1 MTTRPVRLASSA
13 LLGAGALALL
23 GAGGGPAGAAPRLA
37 AEVSVNFTAAA
48 TAPVMQITEDEPNA
62 QFHPEGDGDYGYT
75 LVTANPGLA
84 NATAAVVW
92 PGSAAANAGTLA
104 ALLGAPSSLSAL
116 NDPVQASASTGS
128 NHTSSSITAPT
139 GSTMSASV
147 APTGP
152 TDQHATA
159 TSQLGGGGLGSEG
172 SVGSS
177 DSTSTID
184 YDSSTGDLT
193 LTAQSQ
199 ASHVDVGGVVSIGS
213 VTSSASAT
221 SSGGQTPTMVGATN
235 FHDMTIAGQEAFVDG
250 SGVHVGAPGAPAGP
264 AAIDSVDAALA
275 SAGMEVYFTAP
286 HTITVGGVSYYYAA
300 SVLFFWAPPGD
311 TSHNSFTMSLGGAAV
326 SATASPEGDFSS
338 LFDTTGSGGSTTAS
352 GGGSAPVAAVTPAAS
367 SPSGPTGSAVA
378 AAPSL
383 PVTGGAA
390 PTLSLPASPAA
401 AAEATVGHPEAS
413 VVPVDARLPGGIG
426 VGWWI
431 LAALAAVAGAGLT
444 TRVPGLLQRQAAATC
459 PHARHPRSSLRK

>member
-1 MTTRPVRLASSA
+1 MRAARIRLLAA
-13 LLGAGALALL
+13 GLGGGALAVLS
-23 GAGGGPAGAAPRLA
+23 AGGGSAAAAPHLA
-37 AEVSVNFTAAA
+37 AAASVNFTSAA

-62 QFHPEGDGDYGYT
+62 QFHPEGDGDFGYT

-84 NATAAVVW
+84 NATAALVW
-92 PGSAAANAGTLA
+92 PGSAAANAGTLV
-104 ALLGAPSSLSAL
+104 ALLGGPSSLSAL
-116 NDPVQASASTGS
+116 NDPVQASAATGG
-128 NHTSSSITAPT
+128 NQTSSSITAPT

-147 APTGP
+147 VPTGP

-159 TSQLGGGGLGSEG
+159 TSVLAGGGLGAAG

-177 DSTSTID
+177 SSTSTID
-184 YDSSTGDLT
+184 YDSNTGVVA
-193 LTAQSQ
+193 LTAHSQ
-199 ASHVDVGGVVSIGS
+199 ATKVDVGGVVTIGS

-221 SSGGQTPTMVGATN
+221 STDGLAPTMTGATD
-235 FHDMTIAGQEAFVDG
+235 FHGMSIAGQQAYLDG

-286 HTITVGGVSYYYAA
+286 HTITVGGVSYYYSAT
-300 SVLFFWAPPGD
+300 VLFFWAPPGD

-326 SATASPEGDFSS
+326 SVSASPEGDFSS
-338 LFDTTGSGGSTTAS
+338 LFDTSSGGSSNATTAAS
-352 GGGSAPVAAVTPAAS
+352 SSAPVAAGPVSGSS
-367 SPSGPTGSAVA
+367 SPTGAAVA

-401 AAEATVGHPEAS
+401 AAASTAGHPEAS
-413 VVPVDARLPGGIG
+413 VVPVATRLPGGIG

-431 LAALAAVAGAGLT
+431 LAALAAIAGAGLT
-444 TRVPGLLQRQAAATC
+444 TRVPALLQRQAAATC
-459 PHARHPRSSLRK
+459 PRARNPRSSPGK